1 MAKYNLTEKKS
12 KAPLYRSLLNAD
24 MIEDLFEKIMAKFVV
39 EKKYRDPDYSAK
51 EMADELGT
59 NTRYI
64 SAVINMRYQDNYS
77 QMVNEFRIKEAMYL
91 LKNFHSRKMTMEDI
105 ALNVG
110 FSNRQSFYSAFF
122 TSLTVSSVVIFLDVY
137 KKNIG
142 KRRILYPLFPFF
154 VTYCWFSCMAAFSC
168 FFRIRL
174 SFTFFRLSSNL
185 PCNSISFC
193 IL

>member
-1 MAKYNLTEKKS
+1 
-12 KAPLYRSLLNAD
+12 

-110 FSNRQSFYSAFF
+110 FSNRQSFYSAFYKR
-122 TSLTVSSVVIFLDVY
+122 TGMTPRDYRMQNEIELQGKLDERR
-137 KKNIG
+137 KKV
-142 KRRILYPLFPFF
+142 KERRIRKKQEN
-154 VTYCWFSCMAAFSC
+154 AA
-168 FFRIRL
+168 IQE
-174 SFTFFRLSSNL
+174 NQQ
-185 PCNSISFC
+185 
-193 IL
+193 

>member
-91 LKNFHSRKMTMEDI
+91 LKNFHARKMTMEDI

-110 FSNRQSFYSAFF
+110 FSNRQSFYSAFYKR
-122 TSLTVSSVVIFLDVY
+122 TGMTPRDYRMQNEIELQGKLDERR
-137 KKNIG
+137 KKV
-142 KRRILYPLFPFF
+142 KERRIRKKQEN
-154 VTYCWFSCMAAFSC
+154 AAMQE
-168 FFRIRL
+168 
-174 SFTFFRLSSNL
+174 NQQ
-185 PCNSISFC
+185 
-193 IL
+193 